1 MTDSKRKMIPCRVDY
16 TRTFQKSWERHNRAG
31 RRDMNAMADVM
42 TLIFRNDI
50 IPPEYLDHELSGG
63 EWGGARELH
72 VGGDFLLIYRI
83 NESTN
88 LLTFIDLGTHAE
100 LFE

>member
-1 MTDSKRKMIPCRVDY
+1 MTNPKRKRIPRRIDY
-16 TRTFQKSWERHNRAG
+16 TRTFQKSWERYNRAG

-42 TLIFRNDI
+42 ALLFRNDTLA
-50 IPPEYLDHELSGG
+50 PEYLDHELSGG

-83 NESTN
+83 NETTN